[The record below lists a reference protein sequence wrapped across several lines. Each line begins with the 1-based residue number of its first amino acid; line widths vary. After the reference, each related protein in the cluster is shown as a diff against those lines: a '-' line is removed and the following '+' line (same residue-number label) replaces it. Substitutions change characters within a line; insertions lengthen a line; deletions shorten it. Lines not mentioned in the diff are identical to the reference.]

1 LWRLAEEEPDT
12 MPIGFEI
19 AFPSLV
25 EAARGLGIDFP
36 YDHPALKGIYA
47 NRELKLKR
55 YKSIRVVC
63 IIS

>member
-1 LWRLAEEEPDT
+1 